1 MDNGFI
7 ASLQQQLQQA
17 NDEIQRLRASQGPS
31 MSIPPPYPPQH
42 LRPPFRPQFNAS
54 VPLST
59 VNQQY
64 NNVRPSLPQ
73 VPPPIPH
80 GPPPMPRGPPPMPQG
95 TPMFTFEPFNNVSQQ
110 ISIPGHIPTVASSTI
125 HTTIP
130 PSTGISSGFIPTIP
144 IAVEDPLN
152 VRLKSL
158 EEQNQKLFALLT
170 KLPGAAVPVEVEPK
184 TGFQAS
190 PFVDELAL
198 VDVPKKYTIPAFS
211 TKYSGITDPVE
222 HIAQYKQLVWT
233 VPIPAQ
239 YQEVCMCKSFGSTLT
254 GAALQWLINLKPKS
268 IGSFAELVNQFTHQF
283 ASSRKM
289 EKQTRDLYYIVQ
301 KSEETIRDY
310 FNRFNAAMIEI
321 KNCDVKTAIEAYKR
335 GLKDSSGLYLELT
348 KYPPE
353 NFDDVRARTLAFMR
367 IEDDALFRRKH
378 SVEKKPLGAQKHDF
392 KHKRVNKIG
401 NPRHE
406 SKARPS
412 KGTVKIRYPELS
424 TYNFAGT
431 SKDLVDSL
439 RKIDANVR
447 WPKKSDK
454 PSKDKDQNR
463 WWDFH
468 EDHGHTT
475 DECISLKKEISYL
488 KSKGHLKGVI
498 PEEHG
503 RPASPVHT
511 KVVNCITRGSE
522 VCGLTYSAAKRHA
535 RDRPDEHPI
544 PGETK
549 SKTERELD
557 AMTITFDQDDTQ
569 GVHHKHHD
577 ALVIQLTIGNCS
589 TKRILID
596 GGSSANVIFAD
607 TLKVMGIERLE
618 IVRRSTTLIGF
629 NGDPMNTLGEIILPI
644 FAKGINKQ
652 TKFNVVEGQSAYN
665 VILGR
670 PWIHEMKCGN
680 TTLGKL
686 DSEAWYQ
693 CQYDALGGY
702 TLSNVPHPRIRGR
715 HLLDARK
722 DSVQDIM
729 VTTRRT
735 GTGERPNDGDEH
747 EIPDL
752 RGIIAAEVGEVLH
765 DLLPSLF
772 EQIKRELTQ
781 VVTQQVN
788 TAMAGRGSVA
798 GSSSTGQNRAVGFK
812 DFAACQ
818 LPHFGGEKDPI
829 VASRWISEVEGA
841 FLTSFCPAEVK
852 VRYAANLL
860 RGPAKD
866 WWGVVNGSRT
876 QEQIGA
882 LTWEAFLEMFRAEF
896 VPQIE
901 VERPTTEF
909 LEMEQTTESVTEITN
924 KFLERALLCR
934 EYVQNER
941 MKMYRYRNILRSD
954 IREFV
959 VMAQCD
965 SFQQMFEKARTRELE
980 LERQGK
986 KKRAERVQPQQQ
998 VVKKFKTGNQKGDVK
1013 KDYPRCSRCGKN
1025 HLGECR
1031 MGSGTC
1037 YKCGKPG
1044 HISRDCKVE
1053 PKMCFKC
1060 FRPGHFANECPT
1072 AAVST
1077 EISGSAPVK
1086 AIEGGPSKKVEAP
1099 RTRARVFQ
1107 LTANEAKA
1115 EPDVVT
1121 GIFLVN
1127 SMPALVLFDTGASK
1141 SFVSLSFCKDFMNV
1155 KSKLESPLEV
1165 EIADEEFRL
1174 CKFIYKKNVLE
1185 VEGVKFSIDLIPI
1198 PMREIQ
1204 VVARMDWLRRNGA
1217 NVDCENCRVVVRNPS
1232 GGELTILG
1240 DASKRLPKV
1249 CSMAKARSYVLRG
1262 GTSYL
1267 VYLISDQGE
1276 SKKKTVRDV
1285 PVVCEF
1291 PDVFP
1296 EDLPR
1301 IPPERQVEFRI
1312 DLIPGA
1318 APVAKTP
1325 YRLAPPEM
1333 QELSNQLEELLEKG
1347 FIRPSSSPWGAPI
1360 LFVKKKDGTLRM
1372 CIDYRELN
1380 KLTVKNRYPLPRID
1394 DLFDQLQGAAWFS
1407 KIDLRSGYHQLKVRE
1422 EDVHKTAFR
1431 TRYGHYE
1438 FVVMPFGLT
1447 NAPAAFMDLMNRVCR
1462 PLLDRSVIVFI
1473 DDILIYSKTK
1483 EDHVEH
1489 LREVLEILRKE
1500 QLYAKFSK
1508 CDFWLQEVQLL
1519 GHLVNREGIKVDPAK
1534 VEAVMKW
1541 ETPKSPSEIRS
1552 FLGLAGYYRRFIQ
1565 DFSKVAVPLTKL
1577 TRKNVSFVWGEEQQ
1591 SAFETLRQKLCE
1603 APVLTL
1609 PEGVED
1615 MTVYCDASYHGLGC
1629 VLMQR
1634 GKVISYASR
1643 QLKTHEV
1650 NYPTHDLELAAVVF
1664 ALKLWRHYLYG
1675 VKCTIY
1681 TDHKS
1686 LRYFLDQPNLNMRQR
1701 RWLDVVKDYD
1711 CEILYHPGK
1720 ANVVADALSRKTH
1733 HVLLRVPLMRLTV
1746 TTSLF
1751 DLIRQSQ
1758 ADAIKEE
1765 NQKKERIKGQL
1776 PQLVT
1781 DSRGLLTRFGR
1792 VWVPV
1797 TGEARQTLL
1806 DEAHK
1811 SKFSMLGFCGYPR
1824 IKLIRG
1830 LSQIYQSLA
1839 GLIYLVGLKQTV
1851 KNPRDQKHAV
1861 SDLIMR
1867 KR

>member
-1 MDNGFI
+1 MSLDDQTLSFDHLAFLEKREGFWVI
-7 ASLQQQLQQA
+7 LKKLQ
-17 NDEIQRLRASQGPS
+17 
-31 MSIPPPYPPQH
+31 
-42 LRPPFRPQFNAS
+42 
-54 VPLST
+54 
-59 VNQQY
+59 
-64 NNVRPSLPQ
+64 
-73 VPPPIPH
+73 
-80 GPPPMPRGPPPMPQG
+80 
-95 TPMFTFEPFNNVSQQ
+95 
-110 ISIPGHIPTVASSTI
+110 
-125 HTTIP
+125 
-130 PSTGISSGFIPTIP
+130 
-144 IAVEDPLN
+144 
-152 VRLKSL
+152 
-158 EEQNQKLFALLT
+158 EEGCA
-170 KLPGAAVPVEVEPK
+170 
-184 TGFQAS
+184 
-190 PFVDELAL
+190 
-198 VDVPKKYTIPAFS
+198 
-211 TKYSGITDPVE
+211 
-222 HIAQYKQLVWT
+222 
-233 VPIPAQ
+233 
-239 YQEVCMCKSFGSTLT
+239 
-254 GAALQWLINLKPKS
+254 
-268 IGSFAELVNQFTHQF
+268 
-283 ASSRKM
+283 
-289 EKQTRDLYYIVQ
+289 
-301 KSEETIRDY
+301 
-310 FNRFNAAMIEI
+310 NRF
-321 KNCDVKTAIEAYKR
+321 
-335 GLKDSSGLYLELT
+335 S
-348 KYPPE
+348 
-353 NFDDVRARTLAFMR
+353 
-367 IEDDALFRRKH
+367 
-378 SVEKKPLGAQKHDF
+378 
-392 KHKRVNKIG
+392 
-401 NPRHE
+401 
-406 SKARPS
+406 
-412 KGTVKIRYPELS
+412 
-424 TYNFAGT
+424 
-431 SKDLVDSL
+431 
-439 RKIDANVR
+439 
-447 WPKKSDK
+447 
-454 PSKDKDQNR
+454 
-463 WWDFH
+463 
-468 EDHGHTT
+468 
-475 DECISLKKEISYL
+475 
-488 KSKGHLKGVI
+488 
-498 PEEHG
+498 
-503 RPASPVHT
+503 
-511 KVVNCITRGSE
+511 
-522 VCGLTYSAAKRHA
+522 
-535 RDRPDEHPI
+535 
-544 PGETK
+544 
-549 SKTERELD
+549 
-557 AMTITFDQDDTQ
+557 
-569 GVHHKHHD
+569 
-577 ALVIQLTIGNCS
+577 NCS
-589 TKRILID
+589 LLSLVT
-596 GGSSANVIFAD
+596 
-607 TLKVMGIERLE
+607 
-618 IVRRSTTLIGF
+618 
-629 NGDPMNTLGEIILPI
+629 
-644 FAKGINKQ
+644 FAK
-652 TKFNVVEGQSAYN
+652 
-665 VILGR
+665 
-670 PWIHEMKCGN
+670 
-680 TTLGKL
+680 
-686 DSEAWYQ
+686 
-693 CQYDALGGY
+693 
-702 TLSNVPHPRIRGR
+702 VPHPKIKGR
-715 HLLDARK
+715 HLLEARE
-722 DSVQDIM
+722 DSVQGIM

-735 GTGERPNDGDEH
+735 GSGGHPSDDNEY

-765 DLLPSLF
+765 DLLPGLF
-772 EQIKRELTQ
+772 EQMKRELTQ
-781 VVTQQVN
+781 MVTQQVSS
-788 TAMAGRGSVA
+788 AMASQGSGA
-798 GSSSTGQNRAVGFK
+798 GSSGTGQNRA
-812 DFAACQ
+812 
-818 LPHFGGEKDPI
+818 DPI

-866 WWGVVNGSRT
+866 WWGVVNSSRT

-901 VERPTTEF
+901 VERLTTEF

-924 KFLERALLCR
+924 KFLERALFCR

-941 MKMYRYRNILRSD
+941 MKMYRYRNILKPE

-959 VMAQCD
+959 AMAQCD
-965 SFQQMFEKARTRELE
+965 SFQQMQEKARARRLE

-986 KKRAERVQPQQQ
+986 KKRAERVQPQHQ
-998 VVKKFKTGNQKGDVK
+998 VVKKFKTANQKGEAR
-1013 KDYPRCSRCGKN
+1013 KDYPRCSKCGKN

-1044 HISRDCKVE
+1044 HISHDCKVE
-1053 PKMCFKC
+1053 PKICFKC

-1115 EPDVVT
+1115 EPDVVI

-1141 SFVSLSFCKDFMNV
+1141 SFVSWSFCKDFMNV
-1155 KSKLESPLEV
+1155 KSKLGSPLEV
-1165 EIADEEFRL
+1165 EIADEEFHL
-1174 CKFIYKKNVLE
+1174 CKYVYRNNILE
-1185 VEGVKFSIDLIPI
+1185 LEGVKFSIDLIPI

-1204 VVARMDWLRRNGA
+1204 VVAGMDWLRRNGA

-1240 DASKRLPKV
+1240 DVSKRIPKV
-1249 CSMAKARSYVLRG
+1249 CSIAKARSYVLPW
-1262 GTSYL
+1262 
-1267 VYLISDQGE
+1267 SDQGE
-1276 SKKKTVRDV
+1276 SKKKTVKDV

-1296 EDLPR
+1296 EDLPG

-1312 DLIPGA
+1312 DLVPGA
-1318 APVAKTP
+1318 APVAKTL

-1333 QELSNQLEELLEKG
+1333 QELSNQLEELLAKG

-1360 LFVKKKDGTLRM
+1360 LFVKKKDGSLRM
-1372 CIDYRELN
+1372 CIVYRELN

-1508 CDFWLQEVQLL
+1508 CDFWLQEVQFL
-1519 GHLVNREGIKVDPAK
+1519 GHLVHREGIKVDPAK

-1541 ETPKSPSEIRS
+1541 ETPKSPSKIRS

-1565 DFSKVAVPLTKL
+1565 DFSKVAVPSTKL

-1643 QLKTHEV
+1643 QLKTHVV

-1664 ALKLWRHYLYG
+1664 ALKIWRHYLYR

-1701 RWLDVVKDYD
+1701 RWLDVAKDYD

-1720 ANVVADALSRKTH
+1720 ANVVADALSRKTR
-1733 HVLLRVPLMRLTV
+1733 HVLLRVPLMRMTV

-1751 DLIRQSQ
+1751 DLIRKSQ

-1765 NQKKERIKGQL
+1765 NQKKERIKG
-1776 PQLVT
+1776 
-1781 DSRGLLTRFGR
+1781 
-1792 VWVPV
+1792 
-1797 TGEARQTLL
+1797 
-1806 DEAHK
+1806 
-1811 SKFSMLGFCGYPR
+1811 
-1824 IKLIRG
+1824 
-1830 LSQIYQSLA
+1830 
-1839 GLIYLVGLKQTV
+1839 
-1851 KNPRDQKHAV
+1851 
-1861 SDLIMR
+1861 
-1867 KR
+1867 